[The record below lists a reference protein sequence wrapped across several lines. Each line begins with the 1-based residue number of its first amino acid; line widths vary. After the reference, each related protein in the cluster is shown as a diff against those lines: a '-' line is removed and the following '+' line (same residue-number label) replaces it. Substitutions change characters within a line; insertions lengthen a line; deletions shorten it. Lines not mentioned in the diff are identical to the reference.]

1 MEARMHRRKFLK
13 LLGLASIA
21 ATARLP
27 LLAGFAA
34 AAMKTVSY
42 GGRLYRSD
50 GSGKVYVSTNGG
62 TKWALQTDLGR
73 SYSVTKLAVDR
84 SNRLNASVGF
94 ASWSFGL
101 VLAPDLNSWRT
112 A

>member
-1 MEARMHRRKFLK
+1 MHRRKFLK
-13 LLGLASIA
+13 LLGLATIG

-27 LLAGFAA
+27 FLAGLAA
-34 AAMKTVSY
+34 AALKTVPY
-42 GGRLYRSD
+42 GGRLYRTD

-62 TKWALQTDLGR
+62 TNWALQTDLGR
-73 SYSVTKLAVDR
+73 SYSVSKLAVDR

-94 ASWSFGL
+94 GSWTFGL
-101 VLAPDLNSWRT
+101 VLAPDLKSWRT